1 MAKILILEDDPNRV
15 DIFRATLGDRHSLAF
30 TETASAAI
38 AAIDSTSFDVIFL
51 DHDLGG
57 QTHVAASDVNT
68 GSEVV
73 RHLAHV
79 RQDTNLDAPIIIHSM
94 NIPEAQAMQKRLI
107 AAGFRHVY
115 QIPFSQLSKNYLLDP
130 GFIV

>member
-1 MAKILILEDDPNRV
+1 MVKILILEDDPNRV

-30 TETASAAI
+30 AETAAAAI
-38 AAIDSTSFDVIFL
+38 AAINSTPFDVIFL

-57 QTHVAASDVNT
+57 QTYVAESDENT

-73 RHLAHV
+73 RHLAYACGGG
-79 RQDTNLDAPIIIHSM
+79 RETPIIIHSM
-94 NIPEAQAMQKRLI
+94 NLPAAQAMQKNLL
-107 AAGFRHVY
+107 AAGYRHVY
-115 QIPFSQLSKNYLLDP
+115 QIPFSKLTEYLVDP